1 MKAIPRQAPPPRPVG
16 LARCD
21 NGTRGRWQADQFKFP
36 PYQYKEEHTLWKGG
50 RWRTLESIEREG
62 FGFEHTGP
70 CWGAN
75 AIKSDLWNYENAKLS
90 LIGDSFCML
99 SFAAVLACSFEWA
112 PGEFS
117 IDHLVQRLGMAPGV
131 CLGWRTPA
139 PLARR
144 LVFGPPDA
152 CLPHRESLS
161 ELNRVFLQRTNHTTS
176 DVRIVTGQMM
186 NPKQTL
192 RQSIPSC
199 FWEWQFQFQNKWQ
212 VSEHINAL
220 ELRQV
225 FNTMCWF
232 IRDRAH
238 FNLRWVH
245 CTDSYVAIA
254 IVSKGRTSSQ
264 KLEALVR
271 RFNAHLLLAQI
282 YPVLLHVASLDNP
295 TDEAS
300 RKFS

>member
-1 MKAIPRQAPPPRPVG
+1 M
-16 LARCD
+16 
-21 NGTRGRWQADQFKFP
+21 
-36 PYQYKEEHTLWKGG
+36 
-50 RWRTLESIEREG
+50 G

-70 CWGAN
+70 CWGAT
-75 AIKSDLWNYENAKLS
+75 AIKSDLGSYENARVS

-99 SFAAVLACSFEWA
+99 SFAAVLACSFDWS

-117 IDHLVQRLGMAPGV
+117 VDRLIRRLGMAPGV
-131 CLGWRTPA
+131 CLGWPTLA
-139 PLARR
+139 PIARR
-144 LVFGPPDA
+144 LVFGPPEGP
-152 CLPHRESLS
+152 LPDKESLV

-176 DVRIVTGQMM
+176 DVRIITGQLM
-186 NPKQTL
+186 NPKQAL

-199 FWEWQFQFQNKWQ
+199 LWEWRLQFQNKWS
-212 VSEHINAL
+212 VHEHINAL
-220 ELRQV
+220 ELRQA
-225 FNTMCWF
+225 FNTMCWL
-232 IRDRAH
+232 IRDRVH

-245 CTDSYVAIA
+245 CSDSYVTIA
-254 IVSKGRTSSQ
+254 ILSKGRTSSL